1 MNLALGP
8 AFDRI
13 RRRCPDL
20 TVQAT
25 AGVLVAVVV
34 LLLVGLDLWHT
45 WAARALSLEV
55 SRIQAQNLA
64 DSLAQQIARSI
75 DLIDVPLREM
85 QNRIAADGLDPA
97 RADDLEA
104 VLLSSARITPQARN
118 LVVLDKTG
126 EWLASS
132 IPRPNGIGASERAF
146 FMDHRDNLD
155 RGLMIS
161 APYMSR
167 ARHRL
172 SIAITRRLD
181 DAQGHFVGVVLAAM
195 DLSFFDSLYDS
206 ISVGDRG
213 AIVLFRSDGL
223 VLARRPFVASALGS
237 SVADSPLFRDYV
249 PQSATGSFTSV
260 STIDGV
266 RRVVTYRRLADLPL
280 VVLVAPAED
289 DALAGWRREAG
300 AHLLGIGLLALVVAL
315 LAWRIG
321 VLWRRQHQ
329 AEREAARA
337 VADYRLLAD
346 NAGDMI
352 AVNDLATLQR
362 RYVSPASL
370 AIYGRPPE
378 ALVGTNP
385 RDFLHPDDVPAVEA
399 MWAGLRAGDEQ
410 GMSCHRI
417 QHPDGRWAW
426 VETKSQVV
434 RDEDGQPTGEVVSV
448 VRDVSERIAAER
460 AMRESEQRFR
470 AIAENATDIILRIG
484 PDGIRRYVSPACS
497 EILGLDAAEM
507 TGGSNLSQVH
517 PDDRSFVGCRF
528 TSAFEGHEPEIS
540 IYSFRA
546 LHADGRTLW
555 LEARDRVLKDEITG
569 QPIELIS
576 MLRDVT
582 ERVRSEDVLRESE
595 SRYRL
600 LAENATDMIVRLTL
614 DGRRVYTSPAYQ
626 DILGY
631 APEDLSV
638 GDAGDIICAEDRP
651 LFTDRF
657 AEIAAGRCDAV
668 AVEYR
673 VYHRDG
679 HLVWVDTRLKL
690 VRDAATGA
698 PVEIVGVVR
707 DVSRKKANE
716 EKLRAAH
723 EEAERSNRMRS
734 AFFSNMSHELR
745 TPLNAVIGFADLMRQ
760 ETLGPLG
767 LPKYREYAEDIHASG
782 EHLLGIINDILD
794 FAKLEAGALMLHREP
809 VELGAL
815 VATSCRLM
823 AGKAAQKGIDL
834 SFWVADDG
842 PEALG
847 DPLRTKQVLLNLL
860 SNAIKFTPAG
870 GKVRV
875 TAGAAADGAPAISVA
890 DTGIG
895 IAMEDLPKV
904 VEPFG
909 QVDNARNREG
919 DGTGLGLPLSR
930 RLMEMQ
936 GGALEIASRLGVGTT
951 VTVRFLTVEAEVA
964 ATVG

>member
-1 MNLALGP
+1 MNLAPGP
-8 AFDRI
+8 TFDRI

-85 QNRIAADGLDPA
+85 QNRIAAEGLDPA
-97 RADDLEA
+97 RADDLKA

-434 RDEDGQPTGEVVSV
+434 RDEDGQPTRG
-448 VRDVSERIAAER
+448 R
-460 AMRESEQRFR
+460 
-470 AIAENATDIILRIG
+470 
-484 PDGIRRYVSPACS
+484 
-497 EILGLDAAEM
+497 
-507 TGGSNLSQVH
+507 GS
-517 PDDRSFVGCRF
+517 
-528 TSAFEGHEPEIS
+528 
-540 IYSFRA
+540 
-546 LHADGRTLW
+546 
-555 LEARDRVLKDEITG
+555 
-569 QPIELIS
+569 
-576 MLRDVT
+576 
-582 ERVRSEDVLRESE
+582 
-595 SRYRL
+595 
-600 LAENATDMIVRLTL
+600 
-614 DGRRVYTSPAYQ
+614 
-626 DILGY
+626 
-631 APEDLSV
+631 
-638 GDAGDIICAEDRP
+638 AGDLPYCGRP
-651 LFTDRF
+651 V
-657 AEIAAGRCDAV
+657 AGPV
-668 AVEYR
+668 
-673 VYHRDG
+673 
-679 HLVWVDTRLKL
+679 
-690 VRDAATGA
+690 GA
-698 PVEIVGVVR
+698 G
-707 DVSRKKANE
+707 
-716 EKLRAAH
+716 
-723 EEAERSNRMRS
+723 
-734 AFFSNMSHELR
+734 
-745 TPLNAVIGFADLMRQ
+745 
-760 ETLGPLG
+760 
-767 LPKYREYAEDIHASG
+767 
-782 EHLLGIINDILD
+782 
-794 FAKLEAGALMLHREP
+794 
-809 VELGAL
+809 
-815 VATSCRLM
+815 
-823 AGKAAQKGIDL
+823 
-834 SFWVADDG
+834 
-842 PEALG
+842 
-847 DPLRTKQVLLNLL
+847 
-860 SNAIKFTPAG
+860 
-870 GKVRV
+870 
-875 TAGAAADGAPAISVA
+875 
-890 DTGIG
+890 
-895 IAMEDLPKV
+895 
-904 VEPFG
+904 
-909 QVDNARNREG
+909 
-919 DGTGLGLPLSR
+919 
-930 RLMEMQ
+930 
-936 GGALEIASRLGVGTT
+936 
-951 VTVRFLTVEAEVA
+951 
-964 ATVG
+964 